1 MENELLNELTSRSQ
15 LNDELLLKAQ
25 VVCSLGC
32 KMAQTGAETR
42 LVVKSM
48 NDMAMYL
55 GLVNPQIN
63 YYRDSIQVY
72 VNVGT
77 VNASAFKTINVHGF
91 NLYAVTE
98 LTHLCNYV
106 KEGKITDP
114 HKILRQI
121 TEVKLIHY
129 NKWFVIS
136 MESLAAA
143 GFAYTNHGTL
153 KVMFAAFFGGFLL
166 MNIRIFLTQKGFF
179 ESFIFMVSAFFGS
192 TFAFLIAHFLLEA
205 SDTESSLSLM
215 ATSLLLVPGFPL
227 VNGFL
232 DLFKGYILNGVTRLA
247 TAFILIASAT
257 IGLVCAIHL
266 CGF

>member
-1 MENELLNELTSRSQ
+1 MKNELLNDLASRSTIS
-15 LNDELLLKAQ
+15 DELWLKAQ

-32 KMAQTGAETR
+32 KMAQAGAETR

-48 NDMAMYL
+48 NDMANYL
-55 GLVNPQIN
+55 GLVNPQII

-72 VNVGT
+72 VNSGSIST
-77 VNASAFKTINVHGF
+77 TAFKTVNEHGF
-91 NLYAVTE
+91 NLHAVTE
-98 LTHLCNYV
+98 LIHLCNFV
-106 KEGKITDP
+106 KEGKISDP
-114 HKILRQI
+114 QKILRKI
-121 TEVKLIHY
+121 TEIKLIHY

-143 GFAYTNHGTL
+143 GFAYLNHGTL

-166 MNIRIFLTQKGFF
+166 MNIRIFLTQKRFF
-179 ESFIFMVSAFFGS
+179 ESFVFMISAFFGS
-192 TFAFLIAHFLLEA
+192 TFAFMIAHFLLDASKNEA
-205 SDTESSLSLM
+205 SLSLM

-232 DLFKGYILNGVTRLA
+232 DLFKGYVLNGITRLA